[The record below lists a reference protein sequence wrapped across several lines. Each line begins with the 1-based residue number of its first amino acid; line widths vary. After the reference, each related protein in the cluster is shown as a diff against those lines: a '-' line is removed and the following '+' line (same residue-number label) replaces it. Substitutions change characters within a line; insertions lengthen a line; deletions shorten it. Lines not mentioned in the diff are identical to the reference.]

1 MSTTYPDQYL
11 LVTNRREG
19 TRSIMEIAADEPLD
33 LETLVRKWTK
43 REFGEDT
50 EHMIETSK
58 PLRGLFD
65 WEACIIT
72 DGRDPDTCI
81 VWQSADLDILW
92 TD

>member
-19 TRSIMEIAADEPLD
+19 TQSIMEIAADEPLD
-33 LETLVRKWTK
+33 LKSLIHKWAD
-43 REFGEDT
+43 RELFEDDYV
-50 EHMIETSK
+50 IEIST
-58 PLRGLFD
+58 PIRGLFD

-72 DGRDPDTCI
+72 DGRSPDTCI
-81 VWQSADLDILW
+81 VWQSADLNILW